1 MGLKANVDA
10 AIDAALGSRIVA
22 CVVLINEN
30 GKRVYARSAGFADRE
45 AGIPIV
51 EDNIF
56 RLASCTKPI
65 TAATALRM
73 LDLGL
78 LDLDDPVTDY
88 LPWFRPTTSD
98 GRTPVIS
105 ILHLLTH
112 TSGLGYNVTEDISRG
127 AGGPILTLEEN
138 LRRLARLPLAFMPGS
153 GWLYGMSID
162 VLGAVIAAING
173 SDLEAATVKYVTGP
187 LGMADTRFH
196 LTDPKRLT
204 IPYGDGKPAPIRLP
218 EPHWVVN
225 NDSREPFSPKRAFE
239 PEAAQS
245 GGGGM
250 LGTAGDYMALLEALN
265 GDLLAPATRT
275 AAFTNQI
282 GDIPREEA
290 GQRWGL
296 FGSIIA
302 DPAAARYGTPD
313 GTIHW
318 GGSWGNNWVLDPVTN
333 RIIVV
338 FTNTMFEGC
347 NGPFRD
353 ELREAAY
360 A

>member
-1 MGLKANVDA
+1 MGLKENVDA
-10 AIDAALGSRIVA
+10 AIDAALGSRIVG

-45 AGIPIV
+45 ANLAIR

-65 TAATALRM
+65 IVATTLRM

-78 LDLDDPVTDY
+78 LTLDDPVTQY
-88 LPWFRPTTSD
+88 LPWFTPKTAD
-98 GRTPVIS
+98 GRTPVIT
-105 ILHLLTH
+105 IRHLLTH
-112 TSGLGYNVTEDISRG
+112 TSGLSYNVGEDISRG

-138 LRRLARLPLAFMPGS
+138 LRRLAKLPLAFAPGS
-153 GWLYGMSID
+153 AWLYGMSID
-162 VLGAVIAAING
+162 VLGAVIAKING
-173 SDLEAATVKYVTGP
+173 SDVEGAVVKYVADP
-187 LGMADTRFH
+187 LGMRDTRFR
-196 LTDPKRLT
+196 LTDATRLT
-204 IPYGDGKPAPIRLP
+204 VPYGDGKPVPFRLP
-218 EPHWVVN
+218 EPHWVEN
-225 NDSREPFSPKRAFE
+225 NDGREPFSPRRAFE

-250 LGTAGDYMALLEALN
+250 LGTASDFMTLLEALS

-282 GDIPREEA
+282 GNISREAA

-296 FGSIIA
+296 FGAIIA
-302 DPAAARYGTPD
+302 DPAAAHYGTPA

-333 RIIVV
+333 RTIVV

-347 NGPFRD
+347 TGPFRE